1 MTAPGNDLLFLVLT
15 LSVLLSSAY
24 AVGRI
29 HQWHKYGI
37 ERDEAYRTGYDKASR
52 TIIGMMTGR
61 QHPSPTQGAT
71 AGRLTARRRAHHG
84 GRHARGHRLSV
95 DQRPPY
101 SLQREEGDRAGT

>member
-29 HQWHKYGI
+29 HQWHKYGL

-61 QHPSPTQGAT
+61 HHLSPTKGAT
-71 AGRLTARRRAHHG
+71 ISQLTARRRARYG
-84 GRHARGHRLSV
+84 GRHERGHRLPV
-95 DQRPPY
+95 DQQESYPH
-101 SLQREEGDRAGT
+101 QREEGDRVGI